1 VVDKAVRQLQGA
13 FELRPR
19 TSGGTTARISVPL
32 AVSGNRLLL
41 ARCRSQTFGI
51 PVQWVERLYRIPK
64 EEITT
69 IKGEPAIQPDGL
81 DAAVPLVSLAQL
93 LGHGDT
99 AVNDNGGMISIA
111 LLRMDEARLAIG
123 VDEVGSMQDGIV
135 QDLDAAL
142 SQIDLISGGAIL
154 NDGSVALVLNPP
166 ALIGRAAESRR
177 QWAVDSGDAGAA
189 PLPPLVLVVDDS
201 ITTRTL
207 ERSILEARGYRVL
220 LSVDGL
226 DALDQLRRESVDLV
240 VVDIEMPRMDGF
252 ELLRAMKQD
261 EALSDTPVILVTS
274 RDNPQDRHKGL
285 TLGAEAYIV
294 KQRFDQRDLLTAIEQ
309 IL

>member
-1 VVDKAVRQLQGA
+1 
-13 FELRPR
+13 
-19 TSGGTTARISVPL
+19 
-32 AVSGNRLLL
+32 
-41 ARCRSQTFGI
+41 
-51 PVQWVERLYRIPK
+51 
-64 EEITT
+64 
-69 IKGEPAIQPDGL
+69 
-81 DAAVPLVSLAQL
+81 
-93 LGHGDT
+93 
-99 AVNDNGGMISIA
+99 
-111 LLRMDEARLAIG
+111 MDEARLAIG

-142 SQIDLISGGAIL
+142 SQIDLVSGGAIL

-252 ELLRAMKQD
+252 ELLRVMKQD

-274 RDNPQDRHKGL
+274 RDSPQDRHKGL